1 MALTKISGSILKDP
15 LNLGEVSIGGT
26 LTYQDVTNV
35 DAIGILTARS
45 DINALG
51 NIIGDNA
58 TNISGI
64 NSVTATTF
72 YGAVAGSTGT
82 FTGDLDIAGS
92 LRHIGD
98 TDTKIFFDTNLI
110 HFDTDNTERL
120 RITSA
125 GDVVINDTTAD
136 GNVHPDTKLHIK
148 GGITFRELTSASEGA
163 LPAITQW
170 SSDGVGQ
177 DLAIGTRSAGG
188 DVLFYTGN
196 AGTDGDWRASSNA
209 ERLRIASNG
218 DVTASHSGLAVN
230 IFESTDNHS
239 RFRIKS
245 GSSSNSQL
253 EFADQDDAD
262 AGEIRYDHVND
273 KMTFHVGNNTERVGI
288 DSSGNVTKPSNAIF
302 HAFDAPSDISP
313 NTDIVFGQERFD
325 VGGGY
330 NTSNGEYT
338 APATGYY
345 HFYAQVYRQNTS
357 DDTWWGFF
365 LDTGGGYGQISESRM
380 ENDHGG
386 DSGRGY
392 STLQCSI
399 YWYMTSGH
407 KIKCRVTTPGN
418 IHCNT
423 TYSYFCGNLV
433 G

>member
-1 MALTKISGSILKDP
+1 MALNQLTDLQPTNIKVTGIATFDQTVGIA
-15 LNLGEVSIGGT
+15 GT

-35 DAIGILTARS
+35 DAVGILTARS

-64 NSVTATTF
+64 NSVTATTL
-72 YGAVAGSTGT
+72 YGTLAGSTGT

-98 TDTKIFFDTNLI
+98 TDTKIFFDTNII

-120 RITSA
+120 RISSSGKVNIGGNQTSQNILNIED
-125 GDVVINDTTAD
+125 GTA
-136 GNVHPDTKLHIK
+136 
-148 GGITFRELTSASEGA
+148 ASMEFA
-163 LPAITQW
+163 
-170 SSDGVGQ
+170 SH
-177 DLAIGTRSAGG
+177 GTGG
-188 DVLFYTGN
+188 DTAYIGVKKSTGGGLTFGISN
-196 AGTDGDWRASSNA
+196 RDIIFKTGASYSGGTAFDGGT
-209 ERLRIASNG
+209 EKLRIASNG

-245 GSSSNSQL
+245 ADASLAQL
-253 EFADQDDAD
+253 EFADQTDAD
-262 AGEIRYDHVND
+262 AGEIRYDHAND

-302 HAFDAPSDISP
+302 HAFGAPSDVGL

-330 NTSNGEYT
+330 NTSTGEYT

-345 HFYAQVYRQNTS
+345 HFYAQVYRQRTH
-357 DDTWWGFF
+357 DDSAWGFF
-365 LDTGGGYGQISESRM
+365 VDTGSGYSQISESRM
-380 ENDHGG
+380 ENDYGG

-392 STLQCSI
+392 ATLQSSI
-399 YWYMTSGH
+399 YWYMTAGH
-407 KIKCRVTTPGN
+407 KIKCRVTTSGN

-423 TYSYFCGNLV
+423 AYSYFCGNLV

>member
-1 MALTKISGSILKDP
+1 MSADF
-15 LNLGEVSIGGT
+15 
-26 LTYQDVTNV
+26 
-35 DAIGILTARS
+35 
-45 DINALG
+45 
-51 NIIGDNA
+51 
-58 TNISGI
+58 
-64 NSVTATTF
+64 NS
-72 YGAVAGSTGT
+72 
-82 FTGDLDIAGS
+82 
-92 LRHIGD
+92 
-98 TDTKIFFDTNLI
+98 
-110 HFDTDNTERL
+110 ERL
-120 RITSA
+120 RI
-125 GDVVINDTTAD
+125 
-136 GNVHPDTKLHIK
+136 
-148 GGITFRELTSASEGA
+148 
-163 LPAITQW
+163 
-170 SSDGVGQ
+170 
-177 DLAIGTRSAGG
+177 
-188 DVLFYTGN
+188 
-196 AGTDGDWRASSNA
+196 SSNCY
-209 ERLRIASNG
+209 
-218 DVTASHSGLAVN
+218 VTASHSGLAVN

-345 HFYAQVYRQNTS
+345 HFYAQVYRQRTH
-357 DDTWWGFF
+357 DDSSWGFF
-365 LDTGGGYGQISESRM
+365 VDTGSGYSQISEARM
-380 ENDHGG
+380 ENDYSG

-392 STLQCSI
+392 ATLQCSI